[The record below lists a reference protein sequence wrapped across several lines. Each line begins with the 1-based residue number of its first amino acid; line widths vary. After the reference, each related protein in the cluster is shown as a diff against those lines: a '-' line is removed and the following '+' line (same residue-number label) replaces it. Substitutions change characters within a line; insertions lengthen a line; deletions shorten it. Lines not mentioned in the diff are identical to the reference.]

1 MNTVF
6 RRYLAIDFIL
16 ILIGVGVAV
25 FYFAQPKLTSTTP
38 SSEILSLTNPLYT
51 LSGQVES
58 IGKDF
63 LILKKITAQ
72 NTSTT
77 TAAGVVTVNPT
88 QITAQESKYQV
99 DITKTTTI
107 KEFLSATPNL
117 AISSPTTP
125 ITGVAAVPEK
135 AIPLTDI
142 KPGQF
147 VQINTEQD
155 LRTMRNDRF
164 EATIITI
171 YSIRQVEG
179 TIENLQSGTITL
191 KGKVSGSVPISAEI
205 PLANLFPEKEYQ
217 IVTTAQTQIYTTKA
231 KEKYAVNEDPTE
243 KTKVTLS
250 TLKKGDVITVYTQE
264 DVLGNTRLTAIV
276 IEDKTDLRPIQA
288 VAVDDTTVTNIF

>member
-38 SSEILSLTNPLYT
+38 SREILSLTNPLYT

-58 IGKDF
+58 VGKDF

-88 QITAQESKYQV
+88 QTTVQESKYQV
-99 DITKTTTI
+99 NITKTTTI

-117 AISSPTTP
+117 TTSPPTIP
-125 ITGVAAVPEK
+125 VTGVTAVPDK
-135 AIPLTDI
+135 AIPLADI

-155 LRTMRNDRF
+155 LRTMRNNRF

-171 YSIRQVEG
+171 YPIRQVEG

-217 IVTTAQTQIYTTKA
+217 IVTTAQTQIYTTKT

-243 KTKVTLS
+243 KTKVTMS
-250 TLKKGDVITVYTQE
+250 ALKEGDVIVVYTQE
-264 DVLGNTRLTAIV
+264 DVLANTRLNALV

-288 VAVDDTTVTNIF
+288 VTVEDTTVTNIF